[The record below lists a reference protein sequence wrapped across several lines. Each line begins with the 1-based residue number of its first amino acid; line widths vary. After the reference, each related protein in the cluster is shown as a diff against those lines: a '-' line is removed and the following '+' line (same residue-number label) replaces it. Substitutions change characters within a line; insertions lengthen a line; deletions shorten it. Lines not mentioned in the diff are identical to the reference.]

1 MPPILNILIVDD
13 SHDDALLIARHIRKQ
28 GYEVIWERV
37 DTAAD
42 MRRTLHGGQ
51 WDVVI
56 SDVNIPGFGAASA
69 LALHKELGHGCPF
82 IVVSGMVGE
91 EAAVSLLKA
100 GAGDFVLKSN
110 LARLVPA
117 LERGFQEWQVRREKV
132 RAEEA
137 LRASEERYA
146 LAARGANDGLWDWD
160 LTTGGI
166 YLSARWAEI
175 VGHDGGHDGGHGGRL
190 TADPEEWFGRV
201 HPDDRERVHAAIAL
215 HIAGLSPALAV
226 EHRLRHADGGWRWV
240 LARGMAVRGAEGRPL
255 RMAGSLTDVTAGKLA
270 EQEIRKAKE
279 GLENA
284 LASKTRFLAAAS
296 HDLRQPFQ
304 AMRLYQHM
312 LSEKVTD
319 PACRKM
325 VASLDEAMS
334 AGEALLHA
342 LLDVS
347 TLDAGIV
354 PVNRSAFPVLDAVAA
369 VVREF
374 EQEAAS
380 RGISLRVGG
389 VNDPVD
395 SDPTLLGRILRN
407 LLSNALRYTPNG
419 GRVLVA
425 CRRRGPALAVEV
437 WDSGIGIA
445 PEMQDAVFEDFVQAG
460 NPERD
465 RRKGLGL
472 GLAIVRRTARLL
484 GCELSLRSQP
494 GKGSTFTVAL
504 PRAAPAQA
512 PNVVRLPPRREGP
525 MPMDAQHI
533 LLIEDDHIQ
542 ASALKQLLEVWGYGV
557 TLAPTAEDAFAF
569 MAGAPSMPRLIISD
583 FRLPGEFT
591 GVQAVARICN
601 EARRHIPAII
611 VTGDTAPE
619 RIKEATATG
628 CRLLHK
634 PYDPAVLK
642 ATMEAL
648 TAPAAAVCD
657 GVGRE

>member
-1 MPPILNILIVDD
+1 MHALPPILNVLIVDD
-13 SHDDALLIARHIRKQ
+13 SHDDAMLIARHIRKQ
-28 GYEVIWERV
+28 GYEVTWERV
-37 DTAAD
+37 DTAED
-42 MRRTLHGGQ
+42 MLKALRETR
-51 WDVVI
+51 WDVII

-69 LALHKELGHGCPF
+69 LALYKDVGCGCPF

-110 LARLVPA
+110 LARLVTA
-117 LERGFQEWQVRREKV
+117 LEREYKDWQVREEKA

-160 LTTGGI
+160 LIGGGI
-166 YLSARWAEI
+166 YLSARWQEI
-175 VGHDGGHDGGHGGRL
+175 VGHAPGLGSGL
-190 TADPEEWFGRV
+190 PPDPEEWFGRV
-201 HPDDRERVHAAIAL
+201 HPDDREDVHAAIAL
-215 HIAGLSPALAV
+215 HIAGLSPTLSI

-240 LARGMAVRGAEGRPL
+240 LARGMAVRNEAGKPL
-255 RMAGSLTDVTAGKLA
+255 RMAGSLTDVTASKLA
-270 EQEIRKAKE
+270 EQEIRKAKDE
-279 GLENA
+279 LEHA

-312 LSEKVTD
+312 LSEKVAD

-325 VASLDEAMS
+325 VGALGEAMS

-354 PVNRSAFPVLDAVAA
+354 PVNRSTFPALDVASAVA
-369 VVREF
+369 REF
-374 EQEAAS
+374 EQEARS
-380 RGISLRVGG
+380 RSIDLRVAGAAD
-389 VNDPVD
+389 VVD
-395 SDPTLLGRILRN
+395 SDTTLLSRILRN

-425 CRRRGPALAVEV
+425 CRRRGPALAIEV
-437 WDSGIGIA
+437 WDTGIGI
-445 PEMQDAVFEDFVQAG
+445 PPDMQEAVFEDFVQVG

-465 RRKGLGL
+465 RRHGLGL

-484 GCELSLRSQP
+484 GCEVHLRSQP
-494 GKGSTFTVAL
+494 GKGSTFTITL
-504 PRAAPAQA
+504 PRVAPVSA
-512 PNVVRLPPRREGP
+512 PNVVHLATRKEGP
-525 MPMDAQHI
+525 KPMDAQHI
-533 LLIEDDHIQ
+533 LLIEDDLIQ
-542 ASALKQLLEVWGYGV
+542 GTALCQLLEVWGYTV
-557 TLAPTAEDAFAF
+557 TLAGTAEDAFAH
-569 MAGAPSMPRLIISD
+569 MAGAAAMPRLIISD
-583 FRLPGEFT
+583 FRLPGEFN

-642 ATMEAL
+642 ATMEAISE
-648 TAPAAAVCD
+648 PAAT
-657 GVGRE
+657 GGRDTGRRE

>member
-1 MPPILNILIVDD
+1 MHALPPILNVLIVDD
-13 SHDDALLIARHIRKQ
+13 SHDDAMLIARHIRKQ
-28 GYEVIWERV
+28 GYEVTWERV
-37 DTAAD
+37 DTAED
-42 MRRTLHGGQ
+42 MLKALRETR
-51 WDVVI
+51 WDVII

-69 LALHKELGHGCPF
+69 LALYKEMGRGCPF

-110 LARLVPA
+110 LARLVTA
-117 LERGFQEWQVRREKV
+117 VEREFKDWQVRHEKA
-132 RAEEA
+132 RAERQ
-137 LRASEERYA
+137 LRQSEERYA

-160 LTTGGI
+160 LAGGGI
-166 YLSARWAEI
+166 YLSARWQEI
-175 VGHDGGHDGGHGGRL
+175 VGGANL
-190 TADPEEWFGRV
+190 APDPEEWFGRV
-201 HPDDRERVHAAIAL
+201 HPDDREDVHAAIAL
-215 HIAGLSPALAV
+215 HIAGLSPTLSI

-240 LARGMAVRGAEGRPL
+240 LARGMAVRNEAGRPQ

-270 EQEIRKAKE
+270 EQEIRRGKE
-279 GLENA
+279 ELEHA

-312 LSEKVTD
+312 LGEKVAD

-325 VASLDEAMS
+325 VGALGEAMS

-354 PVNRSAFPVLDAVAA
+354 PVNRTTFQALDAVAA

-374 EQEAAS
+374 EQEAAG
-380 RGISLRVGG
+380 RAIDLRVAGA
-389 VNDPVD
+389 NDVVD

-425 CRRRGPALAVEV
+425 CRRRGPTLGIEV
-437 WDSGIGIA
+437 WDTGIGI
-445 PEMQDAVFEDFVQAG
+445 PSEMQEAVFEDFVQVG

-465 RRKGLGL
+465 RRHGLGL

-484 GCELSLRSQP
+484 GCEVTVRSQP
-494 GKGSTFTVAL
+494 GKGSTFTISV
-504 PRAAPAQA
+504 PRMAPVLA
-512 PNVVRLPPRREGP
+512 PNIVHLPTRREAP
-525 MPMDAQHI
+525 KPMDAQHI
-533 LLIEDDHIQ
+533 LLIEDDVIQ
-542 ASALKQLLEVWGYGV
+542 GTALRQLLEVWGYSV
-557 TLAPTAEDAFAF
+557 TLAGTAEDAFAY
-569 MAGAPSMPRLIISD
+569 MAGAQSMPRMIISD
-583 FRLPGEFT
+583 FRLPGEFN

-642 ATMEAL
+642 ATMEAI
-648 TAPAAAVCD
+648 AEPAADARD
-657 GVGRE
+657 AGRRE

>member
-37 DTAAD
+37 DTAED
-42 MRRTLHGGQ
+42 MLRALRDTH
-51 WDVVI
+51 WDVII

-69 LALHKELGHGCPF
+69 LALYKERGCGCPF

-110 LARLVPA
+110 MARLVTA
-117 LERGFQEWQVRREKV
+117 LEREFKDWQVRQEKAK
-132 RAEEA
+132 AEDA

-160 LTTGGI
+160 LIGGGI
-166 YLSARWAEI
+166 YLSARWKEI
-175 VGHDGGHDGGHGGRL
+175 VGDGPNLAQDL
-190 TADPEEWFGRV
+190 ATDPEEWFGRV
-201 HPDDRERVHAAIAL
+201 HPDDREDLHAAIAL
-215 HIAGLSPALAV
+215 HIAGMSQNLAIQ
-226 EHRLRHADGGWRWV
+226 HRLRHAGGGWRWV
-240 LARGMAVRGAEGRPL
+240 LARGMVVRDDGGRPL
-255 RMAGSLTDVTAGKLA
+255 RMAGSLTDITASKLA
-270 EQEIRKAKE
+270 EEEIRRAKD

-284 LASKTRFLAAAS
+284 LASKSRFLAAAS

-312 LSEKVTD
+312 LAEKTTD
-319 PACRKM
+319 PVCQKM
-325 VASLDEAMS
+325 VGSLGEAMS

-354 PVNRSAFPVLDAVAA
+354 PVNRTAFRALDAVAA
-369 VVREF
+369 VMREF
-374 EQEAAS
+374 EQEAAA
-380 RGISLRVGG
+380 RGIDLRVAG
-389 VNDPVD
+389 VSDMVN
-395 SDPTLLGRILRN
+395 SDPTLLARMLRN

-425 CRRRGPALAVEV
+425 CRRRGPALAIEV
-437 WDSGIGIA
+437 WDTGIGIA
-445 PEMQDAVFEDFVQAG
+445 PEMQDAVFEDFVQVG

-465 RRKGLGL
+465 RRHGLGL

-494 GKGSTFTVAL
+494 DRGSTFTVTL
-504 PRAAPAQA
+504 PRVVPVQVQ
-512 PNVVRLPPRREGP
+512 NVVHLPTRREGP
-525 MPMDAQHI
+525 KPMDAQHI
-533 LLIEDDHIQ
+533 LLIEDDYIQ
-542 ASALKQLLEVWGYGV
+542 ATALQQLLEVWGYSV
-557 TLAPTAEDAFAF
+557 TLASTAEEAFAV
-569 MAGAPSMPRLIISD
+569 MAEATVMPRLIISD
-583 FRLPGEFT
+583 FRLPGEFN
-591 GVQAVARICN
+591 GVQTVARICN
-601 EARRHIPAII
+601 EAHRHIPAII

-642 ATMEAL
+642 ATMQAITSPE
-648 TAPAAAVCD
+648 AAARD
-657 GVGRE
+657 GARRE

>member
-1 MPPILNILIVDD
+1 MPPILSILIVDD

-37 DTAAD
+37 DTAED
-42 MRRTLHGGQ
+42 MLRALHGTR

-69 LALHKELGHGCPF
+69 LSLYKELGRDCPF
-82 IVVSGMVGE
+82 VVVSGIVGE

-100 GAGDFVLKSN
+100 GADDFVLKSN

-117 LERGFQEWQVRREKV
+117 LEREFKDWQVRQARIQ
-132 RAEEA
+132 AEDA

-160 LTTGGI
+160 LIEGGI
-166 YLSARWAEI
+166 YLSQRWKDI
-175 VGHDGGHDGGHGGRL
+175 VGHGGDIG
-190 TADPEEWFGRV
+190 TDPEEWFDRV
-201 HPDDRERVHAAIAL
+201 HPEDKEEVHAAIAM
-215 HIAGLSPALAV
+215 HIAGLSPNLAI
-226 EHRLRHADGGWRWV
+226 EHRLRHRDGSWRWV
-240 LARGMAVRGAEGRPL
+240 LARGMAVRNIHGRPT
-255 RMAGSLTDVTAGKLA
+255 RMAGSLTDITANKLA
-270 EQEIRKAKE
+270 EQQLRKTTDE
-279 GLENA
+279 LTNA

-312 LSEKVTD
+312 LSEKVEEPT
-319 PACRKM
+319 CSKM
-325 VASLDEAMS
+325 VANLGEAMS

-342 LLDVS
+342 LLDIS

-354 PVNRSAFPVLDAVAA
+354 PVNRSAFPAIDAVAA
-369 VVREF
+369 VAREF
-374 EQEAAS
+374 EQEAAA
-380 RGISLRVGG
+380 RNIRLRVTGTR
-389 VNDPVD
+389 DMVD
-395 SDPTLLGRILRN
+395 SDPTLLGRMVRN
-407 LLSNALRYTPNG
+407 LVANALRYTPDG
-419 GRVLVA
+419 GRVLIA
-425 CRRRGPALAVEV
+425 CRRRGPTLAVEV

-445 PEMQDAVFEDFVQAG
+445 PDMHEAIFEDFVQVA

-494 GKGSTFTVAL
+494 GRGSTFTIAL
-504 PRAAPAQA
+504 PRVVPAEG
-512 PNVVRLPPRREGP
+512 PNVVRLPSRKEGP
-525 MPMDAQHI
+525 KSMGPQHV
-533 LLIEDDHIQ
+533 LLIEDDEIQ
-542 ASALKQLLEVWGYGV
+542 AAALQQLLDVWGYSV
-557 TLAPTAEDAFAF
+557 SLAATAEDAFAY
-569 MAGAPSMPRLIISD
+569 MAGVPTMPHLIISD
-583 FRLPGEFT
+583 FRLPGEFN
-591 GVQAVARICN
+591 GVQTVARICN
-601 EARRHIPAII
+601 DAHRHIPAII

-642 ATMEAL
+642 ATMEAVIG
-648 TAPAAAVCD
+648 PEGAVARD
-657 GVGRE
+657 SGRRE